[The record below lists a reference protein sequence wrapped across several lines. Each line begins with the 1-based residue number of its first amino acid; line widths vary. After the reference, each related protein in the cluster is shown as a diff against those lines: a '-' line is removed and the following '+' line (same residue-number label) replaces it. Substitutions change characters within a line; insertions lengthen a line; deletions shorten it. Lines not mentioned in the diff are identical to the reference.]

1 MRVMRIY
8 ERPDD
13 YFRERA
19 VLESEASNEVR
30 ARVET
35 ILTRVRRDGDRAL
48 LELSSELDSVS
59 LGPGRLRVSREEI
72 ARSAASASGDFRGV
86 LSRARDNI
94 RRFHE
99 KQRQEAFEIADRD
112 GTSLALRLRP
122 LESVGVYVPG
132 GEASYPSSVLMNVV
146 PAQIAGVE
154 RIAVATPP
162 GALERSNAL
171 AAAFELLGLD
181 EVYRI
186 GGAQAI
192 AALAYGT
199 ESIEPVVK
207 IVGPGNAYVAEA
219 KRLVFGRV
227 GIDAIAGPSE
237 IVVLADETADPR
249 FVAADLLS
257 QAEHGSG
264 DERAILVTTSRE
276 LAEKVACEVES
287 QLRSLPRRE
296 AVESVLS
303 RHGAIVLA
311 ASIDEAIAT
320 VDRIAP
326 EHLEVL
332 TRNAEEV
339 AERVSNA
346 GAIFVGPWSP
356 VPVGDFYAGPNHVL
370 PTGATA
376 RFASPLGVQ
385 DFVKRTSL
393 VRYSRERLE
402 RDRGDI
408 EAFARVEGFE
418 AHARAIEIR
427 FEA

>member
-1 MRVMRIY
+1 MMRFY
-8 ERPDD
+8 EGPEA
-13 YFRERA
+13 YFRHRA
-19 VLESEASNEVR
+19 VEESLASDEVR
-30 ARVET
+30 VRVEAILARV
-35 ILTRVRRDGDRAL
+35 RKDGDRAL
-48 LELSSELDSVS
+48 LELSRELDQVS
-59 LGPGRLRVSREEI
+59 LGLESLRVSREEI
-72 ARSAASASGDFRGV
+72 AGSASAASEDFRSV

-94 RRFHE
+94 RRYHE
-99 KQRQEAFEIADRD
+99 RQVEKGFEISDGE
-112 GTSLALRLRP
+112 GTSLAERLRP

-162 GALERSNAL
+162 GALERSNEL

-181 EVYRI
+181 EVYRL

-192 AALAYGT
+192 AALAFGT
-199 ESIEPVVK
+199 ESIRPVVK

-237 IVVLADETADPR
+237 IAVLADETADPR
-249 FVAADLLS
+249 YVAADLLS

-264 DERAILVTTSRE
+264 DERAILVTPSRD
-276 LAEKVACEVES
+276 LAESVAREVER
-287 QLRSLPRRE
+287 QAAKLPKRE
-296 AVESVLS
+296 VVGNVLS

-311 ASIDEAIAT
+311 SSIDEAIET

-332 TRNAEEV
+332 TARADDL

-370 PTGATA
+370 PTGSTA

-385 DFVKRTSL
+385 DFMKRTSV

-402 RDRGDI
+402 RDREDI
-408 EAFARVEGFE
+408 EAFARAEGFE
-418 AHARAIEIR
+418 AHARAVSIR

>member
-1 MRVMRIY
+1 MRFY
-8 ERPDD
+8 ERPEA
-13 YFRERA
+13 YFRNRA
-19 VLESEASNEVR
+19 VDENRASEEVR
-30 ARVET
+30 ARVEA
-35 ILTRVRRDGDRAL
+35 ILSRVRRDGDRGL
-48 LELSSELDSVS
+48 LELSRELDPVP
-59 LGPGRLRVSREEI
+59 LGRENLRVSREEI
-72 ARSAASASGDFRGV
+72 ARSAAASSKAFRSV
-86 LSRARDNI
+86 LSRARDNV

-99 KQRQEAFEIADRD
+99 RQLQEGYEIADGD
-112 GTSLALRLRP
+112 GSSLGQRLRP

-162 GALERSNAL
+162 GALERSPEL
-171 AAAFELLGLD
+171 AAALELLGLD
-181 EVYRI
+181 EVYRL

-192 AALAYGT
+192 AALAFGT
-199 ESIEPVVK
+199 ESIRPVVK

-237 IVVLADETADPR
+237 IVVLADETADAGY
-249 FVAADLLS
+249 VAADLLS

-264 DERAILVTTSRE
+264 DERAILVTTSRD
-276 LAEKVACEVES
+276 LAENAAREVES
-287 QLRSLPRRE
+287 QSRTLPRRE
-296 AVESVLS
+296 AVENALS
-303 RHGAIVLA
+303 RHAAILLA
-311 ASIDEAIAT
+311 ASIEDAIAI

-332 TRNAEEV
+332 TERADDV
-339 AERVSNA
+339 AGRVSNA

-370 PTGATA
+370 PTGAAA

-385 DFVKRTSL
+385 DFMKRTSI
-393 VRYSRERLE
+393 VRYSRERLA
-402 RDRGDI
+402 RDRADI
-408 EAFARVEGFE
+408 EAFARAEGFE
-418 AHARAIEIR
+418 AHARAIAIR
-427 FEA
+427 FAT

>member
-1 MRVMRIY
+1 MRIF
-8 ERPDD
+8 EDPEA
-13 YFRERA
+13 YFRNRA
-19 VLESEASNEVR
+19 ADEEGASREVR
-30 ARVET
+30 GRVEA
-35 ILTRVRRDGDRAL
+35 IVERVRRDGDRAL
-48 LELSSELDSVS
+48 LELSRELDSVS
-59 LGPGRLRVSREEI
+59 LRRENLRVSREDVV
-72 ARSAASASGDFRGV
+72 RSAASVPNAFRSV
-86 LSRARDNI
+86 LSRARENI
-94 RRFHE
+94 RRYHE
-99 KQRQEAFEIADRD
+99 RQIQQGFEIVDRD
-112 GTSLALRLRP
+112 GTSLGQRLRP

-132 GEASYPSSVLMNVV
+132 GEASYPSTVLMNVV
-146 PAQIAGVE
+146 PAQLAGVA
-154 RIAVATPP
+154 RIVVVTPP
-162 GALERSNAL
+162 GALERSNEL
-171 AAAFELLGLD
+171 AAALELLGL
-181 EVYRI
+181 EEIYRV
-186 GGAQAI
+186 GGAQAV

-199 ESIEPVVK
+199 ETIRPVVK

-237 IVVLADETADPR
+237 IVVLADESADPR

-264 DERAILVTTSRE
+264 DERVILVTTSRG
-276 LAEKVACEVES
+276 LAERVSREVEA
-287 QLRSLPRRE
+287 QTKALPRRE
-296 AVESVLS
+296 SIDAVLA

-311 ASIDEAIAT
+311 GGLQEAIAA

-332 TRNAEEV
+332 TEDADGV
-339 AERVSNA
+339 AEAISNA

-385 DFVKRTSL
+385 DFMKRSSV

-402 RDRGDI
+402 RDRADI
-408 EAFARVEGFE
+408 EAFARAEDFE
-418 AHARAIEIR
+418 AHARAVAVR
-427 FEA
+427 FES